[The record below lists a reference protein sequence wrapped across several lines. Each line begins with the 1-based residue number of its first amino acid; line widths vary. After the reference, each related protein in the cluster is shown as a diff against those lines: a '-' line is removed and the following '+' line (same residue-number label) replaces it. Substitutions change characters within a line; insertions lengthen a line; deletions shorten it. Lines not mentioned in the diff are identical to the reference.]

1 MNAFFAKERTIACRD
16 WFTTNKELIKK
27 GYQMP
32 TPRETWD
39 LIFYLKDNLDKPE
52 CQKVYDEILD
62 TDGKTQV
69 GEWQNFLVVENNAGI
84 DSYKNSYC
92 KRALGLDSK
101 NNLIFSQKEAF
112 ANHVNSKGFVD
123 IGFIN
128 PQGLP
133 SLIDSNKKYIKGKN
147 IYFNNS
153 YMDDTS
159 LVFVKHFNEV
169 DLFFGNTS
177 GIIGVRPIYKI
188 PSEEDYQKQ
197 NKDFK
202 QAISEIKKIV
212 NKTDEVL
219 SRLKKK

>member
-1 MNAFFAKERTIACRD
+1 
-16 WFTTNKELIKK
+16 
-27 GYQMP
+27 
-32 TPRETWD
+32 
-39 LIFYLKDNLDKPE
+39 
-52 CQKVYDEILD
+52 
-62 TDGKTQV
+62 
-69 GEWQNFLVVENNAGI
+69 
-84 DSYKNSYC
+84 
-92 KRALGLDSK
+92 
-101 NNLIFSQKEAF
+101 
-112 ANHVNSKGFVD
+112 
-123 IGFIN
+123 
-128 PQGLP
+128 
-133 SLIDSNKKYIKGKN
+133 
-147 IYFNNS
+147 
-153 YMDDTS
+153 MDDTS